1 MINHVSYHSRTRLL
15 RKLEDLIEIGKYN
28 DFTSPY
34 IVLLP
39 QDTINL
45 CLNST
50 IFTLNNEVVKAK
62 DFYRSYGY
70 FSSKSISRILA
81 QLMTGVRYSLFFS
94 RGVLSQSHDFKFTIS
109 DIQFSKYIV
118 DLYVDGQKVGYIISY
133 LLPTTYLNQLNY
145 SEETRKPAFYLGKIM
160 SKSYSTKE
168 QLTSLG
174 NEYYNLAKPVPRMR
188 EFRSE

>member
-1 MINHVSYHSRTRLL
+1 MTNHVSYHSRTRLL
-15 RKLEDLIEIGKYN
+15 RKLDDLIEIGKYS

-45 CLNST
+45 CLQSSILN
-50 IFTLNNEVVKAK
+50 LNNEVVRAK

-70 FSSKSISRILA
+70 ISSKSISRILA
-81 QLMTGVRYSLFFS
+81 QLMTGVRYSLSFS
-94 RGVLSQSHDFKFTIS
+94 RGVLSQSHAFKFTIS
-109 DIQFSKYIV
+109 DIQFSRYIF
-118 DLYVDGQKVGYIISY
+118 DLYTDGQKVGYIISY
-133 LLPTTYLNQLNY
+133 LLPTTYLNQLY
-145 SEETRKPAFYLGKIM
+145 YDEETRKPAFYLEKIM
-160 SKSYSTKE
+160 TKSYSTKE

-174 NEYYNLAKPVPRMR
+174 NSYYELAKPVPRML